1 MVSKKTLN
9 IEKQVSSVTVEKID
23 ELKNVPICTKVRA
36 VFSKMTVEPILVCY
50 LLSNVLASF
59 TSHNLTLEKACRVN
73 LGFDKDTCDALSVRN
88 QSHPGFRTSEESV
101 QGLAANMAIWKN
113 MFQGIVSSFVL
124 LFLGSWSDKHK
135 KRKPLILNPI
145 LGDIATYNGLIV
157 SIMFFY
163 ELPLEFNI
171 LVESIPYILTG
182 GIFSMYA
189 GVHTYVSG
197 VSSQE
202 SRTNRFGSIQIAT
215 TMSVTAGLALW
226 GILYHMIG
234 FYGVFSTCLAILF
247 FGYVYGLFFVKEID
261 ELGMKEKEVAE
272 EKRGKKK
279 SFLLDFCD
287 IKHVADTFKIAF
299 RKREGNMR
307 SRICWLLVLSTVLS
321 GPITGENNV
330 TYYYVRYKFGWDTE
344 QSSMFL
350 TFRYITQT
358 LGIIFFMSFFDKYS
372 KVNDTVVGMV
382 ACGSKIVAAFF
393 YSFSPT
399 PLYLYLGALIEV
411 MSAATSI
418 TMKSILSKS
427 VTTDELGKIH
437 SLSGLAD
444 ASIPL
449 LYGPLYSKIYAATI
463 SFFPG
468 AFYMTSAVLTIP
480 AVLIYVW
487 LYMEFRKD
495 EKEEQSRV
503 QEVKLL
509 SLHESDKT

>member
-358 LGIIFFMSFFDKYS
+358 LG
-372 KVNDTVVGMV
+372 
-382 ACGSKIVAAFF
+382 
-393 YSFSPT
+393 
-399 PLYLYLGALIEV
+399 ALIEV